1 MIYGLDQNIF
11 QSPISLIL
19 SIFLSLGVFNLGTL
33 IQKLVIEKF
42 KIINSKVNIFFSPI
56 IGIYVLLYFL
66 YLIFIFEL
74 GAIFFTKFTAYVLLF
89 LGFIE
94 LFNIKKKIIKI
105 NYKNFENRL
114 SFSSLVLLVIL
125 LFFISSS
132 PITHADS
139 LDYHFLGAL
148 NLIKLGHFHKEII
161 PMHLNLVSLGEIII
175 ALGLSIKAEQFGG
188 IVQFLSLLSLIPFF
202 INKKKNVIFLILI
215 LICPIT
221 FFLVSS
227 PKPQLLFCVSTFLIF
242 VFLTEKVNKLR
253 ISELK
258 IIFPLVIL
266 ILSINS
272 LTKYSFFL
280 SSMLLGI
287 YFLFIMLRKKLFF
300 FSIIS
305 ILIIIFITFLPSWL
319 FRFEN
324 FDTNFSN
331 LIKSSLPL
339 NIYGYND
346 LHNLLS
352 SGSLKVFGIF
362 FPLSLQE
369 FSTSYGPLLLF
380 LPFLC
385 DKQILKYKHPIL
397 IISLFIFFVFL
408 FGGNLPRFLYEGY
421 LWLIYLISKNTK
433 HNSYNFKIFSKIVYF
448 QMIIIIPIYLFY
460 VFNLFPG
467 SLNQKFKKTVMINN
481 ANGYELAN
489 WTNEKLNKDD
499 ILLTTHRS
507 ISLFKIQTLS
517 SNFTRHIEPDD
528 QRSIIYFDSL
538 KSKKVNKILFYGK
551 RLEKGIFENCL
562 GKEVFFKKNVGR
574 HVGRNPYS
582 EKEYYNGWIYEFD
595 YSKLPN
601 CLSRNF

>member
-1 MIYGLDQNIF
+1 M
-11 QSPISLIL
+11 
-19 SIFLSLGVFNLGTL
+19 
-33 IQKLVIEKF
+33 
-42 KIINSKVNIFFSPI
+42 
-56 IGIYVLLYFL
+56 
-66 YLIFIFEL
+66 
-74 GAIFFTKFTAYVLLF
+74 
-89 LGFIE
+89 
-94 LFNIKKKIIKI
+94 
-105 NYKNFENRL
+105 
-114 SFSSLVLLVIL
+114 
-125 LFFISSS
+125 
-132 PITHADS
+132 
-139 LDYHFLGAL
+139 
-148 NLIKLGHFHKEII
+148 
-161 PMHLNLVSLGEIII
+161 
-175 ALGLSIKAEQFGG
+175 
-188 IVQFLSLLSLIPFF
+188 
-202 INKKKNVIFLILI
+202 
-215 LICPIT
+215 
-221 FFLVSS
+221 
-227 PKPQLLFCVSTFLIF
+227 
-242 VFLTEKVNKLR
+242 
-253 ISELK
+253 
-258 IIFPLVIL
+258 
-266 ILSINS
+266 
-272 LTKYSFFL
+272 
-280 SSMLLGI
+280 
-287 YFLFIMLRKKLFF
+287 
-300 FSIIS
+300 
-305 ILIIIFITFLPSWL
+305 PSWL

-421 LWLIYLISKNTK
+421 LWIIYLISKNTK

-489 WTNEKLNKDD
+489 WANEKLNKDD

-538 KSKKVNKILFYGK
+538 KSKKLIRFCFM
-551 RLEKGIFENCL
+551 EK
-562 GKEVFFKKNVGR
+562 
-574 HVGRNPYS
+574 
-582 EKEYYNGWIYEFD
+582 D
-595 YSKLPN
+595 
-601 CLSRNF
+601 